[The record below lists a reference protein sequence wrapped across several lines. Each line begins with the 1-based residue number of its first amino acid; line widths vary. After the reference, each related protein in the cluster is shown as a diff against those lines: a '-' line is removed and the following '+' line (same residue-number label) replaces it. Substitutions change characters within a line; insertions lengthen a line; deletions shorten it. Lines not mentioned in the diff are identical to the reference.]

1 MFYSSLRFSQN
12 GSEQEAGG
20 CEVSYGGWALGGQAW
35 WKWNNKV
42 DQCPSKDWRDSS
54 AWWNSCM
61 YLCSPSQN
69 SVPLHLAR
77 HAVASTDGMFF
88 EGKPHS
94 RAKGTPAPPPPQLC
108 REVAIWL
115 RECNACLGKA
125 CVPVGHVVAT
135 ENRYMPHALREPGVG
150 MDGCLGNETWV
161 CWFMLCSAT
170 RELNQQPVCVS

>member
-94 RAKGTPAPPPPQLC
+94 RAKGTPAPPTPP
-108 REVAIWL
+108 A
-115 RECNACLGKA
+115 
-125 CVPVGHVVAT
+125 VPWSSHLA
-135 ENRYMPHALREPGVG
+135 PGVQCMPWKSLCAG
-150 MDGCLGNETWV
+150 GACGCNREQIHAARPQRARSRDGWMFGEWNLG
-161 CWFMLCSAT
+161 LLIYA
-170 RELNQQPVCVS
+170 L